1 MCQKLIFAD
10 YKNDAFNFCHP
21 WLFFKMIELT
31 EIIRQRD
38 DHKFTELLNRCRTAS
53 QTEEDIK
60 CIQDKSV
67 CLSQDDYLTN
77 ALSI

>member
-1 MCQKLIFAD
+1 
-10 YKNDAFNFCHP
+10 
-21 WLFFKMIELT
+21 MIELT
-31 EIIRQRD
+31 EIIRERD

-53 QTEEDIK
+53 QTEEDVK

-77 ALSI
+77 ALYI